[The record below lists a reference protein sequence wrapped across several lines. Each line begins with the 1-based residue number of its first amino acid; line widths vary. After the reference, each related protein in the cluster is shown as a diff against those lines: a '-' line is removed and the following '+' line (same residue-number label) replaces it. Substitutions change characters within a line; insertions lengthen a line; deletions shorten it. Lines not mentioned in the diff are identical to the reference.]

1 MTLSRMRF
9 VVAYVHTSRM
19 SEEDRH
25 QDNTACQTIYVSSTC
40 KLVLGLQAPKALGS
54 STTLSSDQSKYENS
68 FASAV
73 TMSLQL
79 TPPS

>member
-1 MTLSRMRF
+1 
-9 VVAYVHTSRM
+9 M
-19 SEEDRH
+19 SD
-25 QDNTACQTIYVSSTC
+25 DILYVSSTC

-79 TPPS
+79 TAIVR